1 MPDSRH
7 AEALGSGLPP
17 LLVAAERVANTVS
30 QGVHG
35 RRRVG
40 QGDSFWQYRP
50 FTPGDSATRI
60 DWRQSAKA
68 SRAYIR
74 ETEWEAAQTVC
85 LWRDAGAGM
94 RWRSSPALPE
104 KSERAGLLLLAL
116 ASLLLRGGERV
127 RLIDADPAARRGAAS
142 GRAALDG
149 LAHALALSEAAA
161 RAGTGGAAAD
171 LGLPP
176 RAELPRHAR
185 VVLLGDFLAPLDEV
199 RATVAALA
207 AIPVTGHLVQVLD
220 PAETA
225 LPYSGRV
232 RFRDV
237 AGRGAGA
244 HAPAASGARARPA
257 GGGAAEVLVPRV
269 ERLREAYADALA
281 AQQRGLASICRAAG
295 FGFAVHRTDAPP
307 ERALLALYAALS
319 GPAGGAGGSA
329 AAAAD
334 AEAPG
339 GTAPAVLDG
348 ADAAGP
354 AGARSA
360 ADPGRGA

>member
-94 RWRSSPALPE
+94 RWRSSPSLPE

-127 RLIDADPAARRGAAS
+127 RLVDADPARRGAAS

-149 LAHALALSEAAA
+149 LAQALSLSEAAA
-161 RAGTGGAAAD
+161 RAGTAAD
-171 LGLPP
+171 AGLPP

-185 VVLLGDFLAPLDEV
+185 VVLLGDFLGPLDAV

-237 AGRGAGA
+237 AGRGA
-244 HAPAASGARARPA
+244 AARSAAVAGPEP
-257 GGGAAEVLVPRV
+257 GGGAEVLVPRV
-269 ERLREAYADALA
+269 EGLREAYAGALA
-281 AQQRGLASICRAAG
+281 AQQAGLASICRTVG
-295 FGFAVHRTDAPP
+295 FGFAVHHTDQPP

-319 GPAGGAGGSA
+319 GPAGGAGGA
-329 AAAAD
+329 GFG
-334 AEAPG
+334 G
-339 GTAPAVLDG
+339 GTAGAGAQGVASGVAG
-348 ADAAGP
+348 ADADGPMSGRAAGP
-354 AGARSA
+354 V
-360 ADPGRGA
+360 RGA